1 MDTTTVKTARRYRLR
16 RVVGRQGTHQLLECG
31 HRVPLPTDTFSDE
44 PRGSRRCH
52 ACPIPSQVCVCSPGV
67 RGDGV
72 LMPHWK
78 DEHRPMCGTCGCH
91 HFHAMQRD
99 LR

>member
-16 RVVGRQGTHQLLECG
+16 RVVGRKGIMDVLECG
-31 HRVPLPTDTFSDE
+31 HRALRQTDQFSDE
-44 PRGSRRCH
+44 PRDSRRCH

-67 RGDGV
+67 RGESA
-72 LMPHWK
+72 LAAHWK

-91 HFHAMQRD
+91 HFHPIQRD